1 MGDLMIVELEQK
13 RRHPRLECSGSARLY
28 LLGEGL
34 ELPGRILDLSVEGCL
49 VVLEEPMV
57 LHADTVVEL
66 SFSVKQLPFRVRAQV
81 KVKRSETT
89 IGFQFLE
96 ISRRARGQLGEL
108 IEELGEKRMQQMP
121 GSKYQ
126 TGGSG
131 VEVRS
136 LRSARERHLE

>member
-1 MGDLMIVELEQK
+1 
-13 RRHPRLECSGSARLY
+13 
-28 LLGEGL
+28 
-34 ELPGRILDLSVEGCL
+34 
-49 VVLEEPMV
+49 VLEEPMV